1 MEFVVGKPA
10 DDSGT
15 RPPVNSHLL
24 PSLYKQVEVQRGWQD
39 QQAAAEHSLE
49 KSCCVEGM
57 AGFSS
62 KSMVLL
68 SLLGLLALLLCGTSE
83 AQSNQD
89 CCLSY
94 TKVRLPRWALKGYT
108 EQLSSEVC
116 DIHAIIFHTYS
127 GLNACVNPK
136 DGWVKKHLLFL
147 SHKLK
152 KMSM

>member
-1 MEFVVGKPA
+1 MEFAMGKPA

-15 RPPVNSHLL
+15 RPRVNSRVL
-24 PSLYKQVEVQRGWQD
+24 PPLYKQVEVQQGWQD
-39 QQAAAEHSLE
+39 KQAQLSTHWSTAAAWT
-49 KSCCVEGM
+49 GM

-62 KSMVLL
+62 KSLVLV

-108 EQLSSEVC
+108 EQRSSEVC

-127 GLNACVNPK
+127 GLNACVNPRE
-136 DGWVKKHLLFL
+136 GWVKKHLLFL

-152 KMSM
+152 KMAM